1 MATSIISKGYTSQA
15 REHVYVDTSNPLA
28 FGLISAYNLTSY
40 EMPVRSDGASGKL
53 NGRKSS
59 ATPNPYTLHGYLNNG
74 STEAVN
80 VLTQEGS
87 AWSFDGTYS
96 TKAYTQ
102 SHPKNWSTPVTFI
115 IRVYLNSNTVDQCVM
130 GHFNDSLTPDYLY
143 GCGIYI
149 SGGTLYGVGANNNSR
164 VISATAPDTGRWV
177 TLACVTNTSDG
188 RLYIDGQLVASGTLS
203 GAYSDYVFGIGCSG
217 HKAAA
222 DATTGVS
229 FLDGMVG
236 YALTYKRALSSAE
249 IYALSKNPYQI
260 LRTKKNYLIDAIAG
274 LSSVSN
280 DVVLTYNLLN
290 SSQSDNS
297 ISWNI
302 LNSVSQD
309 GSILWNLQNSV
320 SSDNSI
326 SWDLISQVIS
336 DKGLSWDILSSA
348 VKDGVLSWD
357 SISSVASNT
366 GVSWNVV
373 SSVFVDKSINYD
385 VLANVTSNQST
396 SWNISQFVFAD
407 KSIEWDISST
417 MLTAFADI
425 ALRYDIVSNVYQ
437 DFNTYWDLL
446 QQVGSN
452 QQIDFDILTSV
463 LSDKAITWGIAEAV
477 ANDLTIVANLLQ
489 NTGQDLSITWD
500 SAGIVS
506 GDLVIKY
513 NISTDDVILPPI
525 ERILKIS
532 LQDRTLKVVQQS
544 IQDRTLK
551 VVQQSRILSIQ

>member
-1 MATSIISKGYTSQA
+1 MAALILPSSSPPRGPAPVNWANPITRGLVIAYFASSNFDHAGTRVPNNTDKTNNQQSANQYGAAMRFTGSQA
-15 REHVYVDTSNPLA
+15 VNTLTFDHKVTH
-28 FGLISAYNLTSY
+28 NL
-40 EMPVRSDGASGKL
+40 
-53 NGRKSS
+53 SS
-59 ATPNPYTLHGYLNNG
+59 ATAMTVVTVTTAAAGAERPICGVWG
-74 STEAVN
+74 STNRWYMAISSAGYPLFAVN
-80 VLTQEGS
+80 GG
-87 AWSFDGTYS
+87 A
-96 TKAYTQ
+96 A
-102 SHPKNWSTPVTFI
+102 N
-115 IRVYLNSNTVDQCVM
+115 RVYTANVVTAF
-130 GHFNDSLTPDYLY
+130 GPRTSLAAVWDGSSDTCKLY
-143 GCGIYI
+143 KAGVEI
-149 SGGTLYGVGANNNSR
+149 SGGKTG
-164 VISATAPDTGRWV
+164 TAQTAIGSHTIGPSIGSQSTGG
-177 TLACVTNTSDG
+177 TAKH
-188 RLYIDGQLVASGTLS
+188 SGTIE
-203 GAYSDYVFGIGCSG
+203 YVLVFN
-217 HKAAA
+217 
-222 DATTGVS
+222 
-229 FLDGMVG
+229 
-236 YALTYKRALSSAE
+236 RALSAAE
-249 IYALSKNPYQI
+249 IRSISENPYQI
-260 LRTKKNYLIDAIAG
+260 LRAKKSYLIDAITG

-280 DVVLTYNLLN
+280 DVVLTYNTL
-290 SSQSDNS
+290 SAAQSDNT
-297 ISWNI
+297 ISWNVV
-302 LNSVSQD
+302 NSVSQD

-336 DKGLSWDILSSA
+336 DKGLSWDTLSSA

-396 SWNISQFVFAD
+396 SWNIAQFVFAD

-513 NISTDDVILPPI
+513 NISTDAVILPPI
-525 ERILKIS
+525 ERILKVS
-532 LQDRTLKVVQQS
+532 LQDRTLKVLQQS

-551 VVQQSRILSIQ
+551 VVQQSRVLSIQ

>member
-1 MATSIISKGYTSQA
+1 MAALILPSSSPPRGPAPVNWANPITRGLVIAYFASSNFDHAGTRVPNNTDKTNNKQSLNQYGAAMRFTGGQAVNSLTLDHKETHSLSGATAMTVVTVTTAAAGAERPICGVWGSTARWYMGINSSGRPLFAVNGGAANRVYTSIIVTAFDHRTSLA
-15 REHVYVDTSNPLA
+15 AVWDGSSDTCKL
-28 FGLISAYNLTSY
+28 YK
-40 EMPVRSDGASGKL
+40 DGAEISVGK
-53 NGRKSS
+53 
-59 ATPNPYTLHGYLNNG
+59 
-74 STEAVN
+74 
-80 VLTQEGS
+80 
-87 AWSFDGTYS
+87 
-96 TKAYTQ
+96 
-102 SHPKNWSTPVTFI
+102 
-115 IRVYLNSNTVDQCVM
+115 
-130 GHFNDSLTPDYLY
+130 
-143 GCGIYI
+143 
-149 SGGTLYGVGANNNSR
+149 
-164 VISATAPDTGRWV
+164 
-177 TLACVTNTSDG
+177 
-188 RLYIDGQLVASGTLS
+188 SGTAQTAIGSHTMGPAIGSQSTGGSQRHS
-203 GAYSDYVFGIGCSG
+203 GTIEYVLVFN
-217 HKAAA
+217 
-222 DATTGVS
+222 
-229 FLDGMVG
+229 
-236 YALTYKRALSSAE
+236 RALSDAE
-249 IYALSKNPYQI
+249 IRSISENPYQI
-260 LRTKKNYLIDAIAG
+260 LRAKKSYLIDAIAG

-280 DVVLTYNLLN
+280 DVVLTYNTL
-290 SSQSDNS
+290 SAAQSDNT
-297 ISWNI
+297 ISWNVV
-302 LNSVSQD
+302 NSVSKD

-373 SSVFVDKSINYD
+373 SSVFVDKPINYD
-385 VLANVTSNQST
+385 ILANVTSNQST
-396 SWNISQFVFAD
+396 SWNIAQFVFAD

-452 QQIDFDILTSV
+452 QQIDFDVLTSV

-513 NISTDDVILPPI
+513 NISTDAVILPPI

-544 IQDRTLK
+544 
-551 VVQQSRILSIQ
+551 RILSIQ

>member
-1 MATSIISKGYTSQA
+1 MATTLLPKKYTSQA
-15 REHVYVDTSNPLA
+15 REHVYVDFSNPLA
-28 FGLISAYNLTSY
+28 DGLVSAYGLTSY
-40 EMPVRSDGASGKL
+40 EIPVRSDGVTGKL

-59 ATPNPYTLHGYLNNG
+59 ATPNPYTLHGYRNDG

-96 TKAYTQ
+96 TKAY
-102 SHPKNWSTPVTFI
+102 SPAHPKNWSTPVTFI
-115 IRVYLNSNTVDQCVM
+115 IRVYLNSNTADQCVI
-130 GHFNDSLTPDYLY
+130 GNFNDSLTPDYKY

-188 RLYIDGQLVASGTLS
+188 RLYIDGQLVASGTLA
-203 GAYSDYVFGIGCSG
+203 GASSNYVFGIGCSG
-217 HKAAA
+217 HTSAG
-222 DATTGVS
+222 ATDGVS
-229 FLDGMVG
+229 FLNGMVG

-260 LRTKKNYLIDAIAG
+260 LRAKKNYLIDAIAG

-280 DVVLTYNLLN
+280 DVVLTYNTL
-290 SSQSDNS
+290 SAAQSDNT

-302 LNSVSQD
+302 LNSISQD

-357 SISSVASNT
+357 SISSVTSNT
-366 GVSWNVV
+366 DVSWNVV

-396 SWNISQFVFAD
+396 SWNIAQFVFAD

-513 NISTDDVILPPI
+513 NISTDAVILPPI

-532 LQDRTLKVVQQS
+532 LQDRTLKVLQQS

>member
-1 MATSIISKGYTSQA
+1 MGGVILQLPRQQA
-15 REHVYVDTSNPLA
+15 PNSPLAIDWSNPLTV
-28 FGLISAYNLTSY
+28 GLRRAWFASTGLDHVSGACATNNSPSNNVPGQNQYGQTL
-40 EMPVRSDGASGKL
+40 RCDGAQAAQS
-53 NGRKSS
+53 
-59 ATPNPYTLHGYLNNG
+59 YTLPNIAGMSKEFTILTV
-74 STEAVN
+74 ST
-80 VLTQEGS
+80 
-87 AWSFDGTYS
+87 
-96 TKAYTQ
+96 
-102 SHPKNWSTPVTFI
+102 
-115 IRVYLNSNTVDQCVM
+115 
-130 GHFNDSLTPDYLY
+130 
-143 GCGIYI
+143 
-149 SGGTLYGVGANNNSR
+149 
-164 VISATAPDTGRWV
+164 
-177 TLACVTNTSDG
+177 
-188 RLYIDGQLVASGTLS
+188 TLS
-203 GAYSDYVFGIGCSG
+203 GAERPLAGVWGSSGNRQFYLAINSSRLPLIAATDGAVNRIYTATSAAVSASARTAVAGGWKASGDVCRLWVNGFPVAGTKAGTAVSSLPSTSLPVSIAAQSTGGSAALSGDIELVLIFNRLLSDAEIR
-217 HKAAA
+217 
-222 DATTGVS
+222 
-229 FLDGMVG
+229 
-236 YALTYKRALSSAE
+236 ALT
-249 IYALSKNPYQI
+249 INPYQI
-260 LRTKKNYLIDAIAG
+260 LRTRRNYLTGAITG

-280 DVVLTYNLLN
+280 DVVLTYNTL
-290 SSQSDNS
+290 SAAQSYNS
-297 ISWNI
+297 ISWNVV
-302 LNSVSQD
+302 NSISKD

-336 DKGLSWDILSSA
+336 DKGLSWDTLSSA

-357 SISSVASNT
+357 SISSVTSNT
-366 GVSWNVV
+366 DVSWNVV

-396 SWNISQFVFAD
+396 SWNIAQFVFAD

-425 ALRYDIVSNVYQ
+425 ALRYDIVSSVYQ

-446 QQVGSN
+446 QQVGGN

-506 GDLVIKY
+506 GDLIIKY
-513 NISTDDVILPPI
+513 NISTDAVILPPI

-532 LQDRTLKVVQQS
+532 LQDRTLKVLQQS
-544 IQDRTLK
+544 LQDRTLK